1 MATVL
6 EIRTIRR
13 SLLLCGTS
21 ISIAAFSV
29 PAIAQSTDAAAPTET
44 KETAAPAGD
53 IVVTA
58 LRRRENLQS
67 APADITALTGS
78 ALRLAG
84 AQDYR
89 DFLSAVPGVNYSSNG
104 GFKDKIFIRGLSDSM
119 SSRVLSTTGV
129 YLDEVPLTE
138 VDGSLGDFGTFDIN
152 RVEIL
157 KGPQGTL
164 YGSSSMG
171 GTVRI
176 ITNKPDV
183 TRYEAAFDGTLSVVQ
198 GGGTNYQ
205 GNAMINVPIIK
216 DVVALRVAG
225 GYRRDAGWIDN
236 TATGQSDVNT
246 FKKTNVRAQLAVKPS
261 DKLTVNLMF
270 QYENSRQNYG
280 PFEDFGAKDSIYR
293 LYPEYSNYV
302 SKIYNATIDYDLGFA
317 HILSTTSYVD
327 KKNNYG
333 RDFTSSDL
341 GDIESLSGVT
351 LPSGTGVGLL
361 YKFPNKL
368 FTQEVRVSS
377 NGTGKFNWIVG
388 GYYSD
393 FKPHNLQQEVTTSD
407 LTDGMNIYT
416 ADIRYK
422 RTELAG
428 FGELSY
434 KPVSRLELTAGVRV
448 FKYNITSDTNAS
460 GYFQNGDQTT
470 VTVSDL
476 KTKESSHVA
485 KFRAAY
491 KATDDNLVFA
501 QASQG
506 YRAGGIVSPFS
517 TTCQAEL
524 KTLGYSESPTSYKPD
539 KLWDYEIGSKNSFL
553 DKRVTFNATAYYI
566 NWQDAQMARN
576 LSCGNQFISNAGKAH
591 SRGAE
596 IETTVTPIDHLDLR
610 GTLAYTKATFA
621 ETNTQIQTVKGADL
635 PNSPRWTYSGSAQYT
650 IPFQNG
656 SDLYLRGDFQH
667 VGSRLNDL
675 AGKTSGLQRMPGYT
689 LFNARL
695 GAQIENYEVAFF
707 VTNLTNERA
716 VLNATYSG
724 ANNYYTLYTPR
735 AIGLN
740 FKANY

>member
-1 MATVL
+1 MANVL
-6 EIRTIRR
+6 EIRKFRR
-13 SLLLCGTS
+13 SLLLCGTG
-21 ISIAAFSV
+21 ISFAAFSM
-29 PAIAQSTDAAAPTET
+29 PALAQSTDTTET
-44 KETAAPAGD
+44 VATAAPVAAGD

-58 LRRRENLQS
+58 LRRNENLQS
-67 APADITALTGS
+67 APADITALTGNE
-78 ALRLAG
+78 LRNAG

-89 DFLSAVPGVNYSSNG
+89 DFLSAVPGVTYASNG

-138 VDGSLGDFGTFDIN
+138 VDGTLGDFGTFDIN

-183 TRYEAAFDGTLSVVQ
+183 TRYEAAFDGTLSTVEH
-198 GGGTNYQ
+198 GGTNYQ
-205 GNAMINVPIIK
+205 GNAMVNIPIVK
-216 DVVALRVAG
+216 DVIALRVAG

-236 TATGQSDVNT
+236 SATGQSDVN
-246 FKKTNVRAQLAVKPS
+246 KLRKTNVRAQLAVKPT
-261 DKLTVNLMF
+261 DKLTISLMF
-270 QYENSRQNYG
+270 QYEQSRQNYG
-280 PFEDFGAKDSIYR
+280 PFEDFGAKHSIYR
-293 LYPEYSNYV
+293 IYPEYSNYNT
-302 SKIYNATIDYDLGFA
+302 KIYNATIDYDLGFA
-317 HILSTTSYVD
+317 HLLSTTSYVD

-333 RDFTSSDL
+333 RDFTTSDL
-341 GDIESLSGVT
+341 GDIEALSGVT
-351 LPSGTGVGLL
+351 LPTGTGVGLL

-368 FTQEVRVSS
+368 FTQEVRVASD
-377 NGTGKFNWIVG
+377 GTGKINWIVG
-388 GYYSD
+388 GYYSN
-393 FKPHNLQQEVTTSD
+393 FKPHNLQEEVTTSA

-416 ADIRYK
+416 ADIHYK
-422 RTELAG
+422 RKEFAG

-434 KPVSRLELTAGVRV
+434 KPMDRLELTAGVRV
-448 FKYNITSDTNAS
+448 FKYNIDSDTHSS
-460 GYFQNGDQTT
+460 GYFQSGDQTT
-470 VTVSDL
+470 VTVSDHS
-476 KTKESSHVA
+476 TKETSHVA

-491 KATDDNLVFA
+491 KATDDNLIFA

-506 YRAGGIVSPFS
+506 YRAGGIVNPFS

-524 KTLGYSESPTSYKPD
+524 ATLGYSEAPASYKPD

-553 DKRVTFNATAYYI
+553 NKRVTFNATAYYI
-566 NWQDAQMARN
+566 DWQNAQVARN
-576 LSCGNQFISNAGKAH
+576 LSCGNQFISNAGKSR

-621 ETNTQIQTVKGADL
+621 KTNSQIGTVKGADL
-635 PNSPRWTYSGSAQYT
+635 PNAPRWTYSGSAQYT
-650 IPFQNG
+650 IPFSND
-656 SDLYLRGDFQH
+656 SNLYLRGDFQH

-675 AGKTSGLQRMPGYT
+675 AGKKTGLQRMPSYT

-695 GAQIENYEVAFF
+695 GAQISNYEVAFF

-716 VLNATYSG
+716 VLNASYSG
-724 ANNYYTLYTPR
+724 SNNYYTLYNPR
-735 AIGLN
+735 TIGLN
-740 FKANY
+740 IKANY